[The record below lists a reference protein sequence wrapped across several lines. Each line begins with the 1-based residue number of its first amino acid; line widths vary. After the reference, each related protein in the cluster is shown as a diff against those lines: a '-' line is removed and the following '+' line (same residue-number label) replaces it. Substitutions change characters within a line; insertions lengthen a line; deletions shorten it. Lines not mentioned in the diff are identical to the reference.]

1 MATEFPLL
9 ASAKNKNSLL
19 PKLVGPVNPSYA
31 GSRPPTGCI
40 PINPI
45 LARTPL
51 DPPSMLPVPVS
62 PDKLKAPLPFATT
75 LDPTCCSVMVKPWA
89 GWTQKSDV
97 VTAVNIT
104 EQRIAAR
111 ISVFIVISGFSSM

>member
-1 MATEFPLL
+1 MSPLMATEFPLL
-9 ASAKNKNSLL
+9 ASAENKSPLL
-19 PKLVGPVNPSYA
+19 PKLVGPVNPAYE
-31 GSRPPTGCI
+31 GSRPGTGCM

-51 DPPSMLPVPVS
+51 GPPPKLPAPVS

-89 GWTQKSDV
+89 GWTQKTD
-97 VTAVNIT
+97 VTA
-104 EQRIAAR
+104 IAK
-111 ISVFIVISGFSSM
+111 SVSGRSFLGKAFMTSSP